1 VSDPTRDRT
10 PAARYLRAGGE
21 AVLLVLATLAAWPF
35 AGADPVWE
43 AAIGGA
49 VALLAGLWAAHATV
63 TRRARFKPD
72 LVAGCLAGLVLLAVV
87 QLVPLP
93 LGLVKIISPARAE
106 WHTAF
111 TPDPLERLPD
121 EPAAAVRPEFV
132 PLSADPFATRT
143 FAARVLAVFVVY
155 AAARNWLVS
164 KAAFRRLAWAALAN
178 GVALAV
184 YALGQSASG
193 GAKTVFGTIDV
204 RGAFGPFVC
213 RNHYPDY
220 IALCAGLAVGL
231 LFAPPEE
238 TKPEVDAGP
247 PGGFWSE
254 LFDAVTA
261 PLQLFDRPAAVAV
274 ALAVGLMLVSVAFS
288 LSRGGMAAVAGAG
301 VAAVLLARWK
311 STGGG
316 VIGGTAVL
324 AVAVAAAVLLWAGTE
339 PIQKRFA
346 STLSGQADDRLPLWS
361 AAARSM
367 PGVWPLGAGA
377 GAFPRVEPLGRT
389 DQSPTLLY
397 DHAHNEFLEAI
408 VEGGV
413 IRLGLTL
420 LLVGGVLVVVA
431 HGYRKLRARSSG
443 GLLLGAWFGLAALVL
458 HAGVDFGIHMPAV
471 AVLAAAVAGYAV
483 AVSNDPEFT
492 PVKRRIS
499 RDDPPP
505 PPSEKPTGGGQT
517 IAFVVLLAAVAVL
530 VALDARSRSR
540 ADWLRIDA
548 DRARRSD
555 APDRLDRALAY
566 QQQRTRVTPGDPIA
580 WLDLARAH
588 IDAAYPSLDDDD
600 ELPDDVVQAHIRPAL
615 RALRTARELCP
626 LVPEVHARLALYAR
640 YFATADPPR
649 VYAER
654 AKRLLPSDPVIRY
667 ACGLE
672 AAREH
677 DWAAAAADWK
687 RAIELNPNTLPAI
700 LSAARD
706 FPPDRLREQLLPDD
720 PVVMVNAA
728 NTLFPDHGANA
739 DGRRPFLLQALAAA
753 DRSDLTD
760 KQAVAVGKAG
770 DELDRPDP
778 VTRMWAALVL
788 ARPKDPEVR
797 KAAADWYER
806 QELYDRLV
814 PELNWLRE
822 NVPGERG
829 LTDRLRAAEHG
840 LRLQEILK
848 KNDQ

>member
-1 VSDPTRDRT
+1 MSDPTRDRT

-21 AVLLVLATLAAWPF
+21 AVLLVLATLAVWPF
-35 AGADPVWE
+35 AAADPVWE
-43 AAIGGA
+43 AATGGF
-49 VALLAGLWAAHATV
+49 VALLAGLWAAHAAV

-72 LVAGCLAGLVLLAVV
+72 LVSGCLAGLVLLALV

-93 LGLVKIISPARAE
+93 LGLVKVISPARAE

-111 TPDPLERLPD
+111 IPTQLEHLPD
-121 EPAAAVRPEFV
+121 EPAADARPEFV

-164 KAAFRRLAWAALAN
+164 KEAFRRLAWAGLVN
-178 GVALAV
+178 GVAVAV

-204 RGAFGPFVC
+204 RGAYGPFVC

-220 IALCAGLAVGL
+220 IALCAGLAAGL
-231 LFAPPEE
+231 LVAPPAEN
-238 TKPEVDAGP
+238 KPEVDAGP
-247 PGGFWSE
+247 PGGFWSQV
-254 LFDAVTA
+254 FDAVTA
-261 PLQLFDRPAAVAV
+261 PLQLFERPAAVAV
-274 ALAVGLMLVSVAFS
+274 ALAVGLMLVSVPFS

-311 STGGG
+311 AAGGG
-316 VIGGTAVL
+316 AVGWTGVL
-324 AVAVAAAVLLWAGTE
+324 SAAVAAAVLLWAGTG

-346 STLSGQADDRLPLWS
+346 STLSGQADDRVPLWS
-361 AAARSM
+361 AAARSL

-377 GAFPRVEPLGRT
+377 GAFQRVEPLGRT

-397 DHAHNEFLEAI
+397 AHAHNEFLEAI

-413 IRLGLTL
+413 IRLALTV
-420 LLVGGVLVVVA
+420 LLVGGVLVIVA
-431 HGYRKLRARSSG
+431 RGYRKLRARSSG
-443 GLLLGAWFGLAALVL
+443 GLLLGAWFGLAALAL
-458 HAGVDFGIHMPAV
+458 HAGVDFAIHMPAV

-483 AVSNDPEFT
+483 AVSSDPEFT

-505 PPSEKPTGGGQT
+505 PPTEKPTGGWP
-517 IAFVVLLAAVAVL
+517 IAFVALLAVVAGM
-530 VALDARSRSR
+530 VALDARARSR
-540 ADWLRIDA
+540 ADWLRLDA

-555 APDRLDRALAY
+555 APDRFDRAVAY
-566 QQQRTRVTPGDPIA
+566 QQQRTRVTPGDPLA

-588 IDAAYPSLDDDD
+588 LDAASPSRSAD
-600 ELPDDVVQAHIRPAL
+600 ERFPEAVAQAHVRPAL

-640 YFATADPPR
+640 NFAAADPPR

-687 RAIELNPNTLPAI
+687 RAVELSPNTLPAI
-700 LSAARD
+700 LTAARE

-720 PVVMVNAA
+720 PLVMVNAA
-728 NTLFPDHGANA
+728 DALFPDRKAFSA
-739 DGRRPFLLQALAAA
+739 DRRPFLLQALAAA
-753 DRSDLTD
+753 DRPDLTD
-760 KQAVAVGKAG
+760 KQAVAVGRAG
-770 DELDRPDP
+770 DELDHSDP
-778 VTRMWAALVL
+778 VTRMWNAQVL
-788 ARPKDPEVR
+788 ARPNDLAVR
-797 KAAADWYER
+797 KAAAEWYEK

-814 PELNWLRE
+814 PELQWLRE
-822 NVPGERG
+822 NAPSERG
-829 LTDRLRAAEHG
+829 VPDRLRAAEHG
-840 LRLQEILK
+840 KRLQDTLRK
-848 KNDQ
+848 

>member
-1 VSDPTRDRT
+1 MSDPTRDRT

-35 AGADPVWE
+35 AAADPVWE
-43 AAIGGA
+43 AATGGA
-49 VALLAGLWAAHATV
+49 VALLAVLWAAHAAV
-63 TRRARFKPD
+63 TRRARVKPD
-72 LVAGCLAGLVLLAVV
+72 LVSGCLAGLVLLAVI

-93 LGLVKIISPARAE
+93 LGLVNVISSARAE

-111 TPDPLERLPD
+111 VPAQLERLPD
-121 EPAAAVRPEFV
+121 EPAAAARTEFV

-143 FAARVLAVFVVY
+143 FAARVLAVLVVY

-164 KAAFRRLAWAALAN
+164 KAASRRLAWAALAN

-184 YALGQSASG
+184 YALGQSAAG
-193 GAKTVFGTIDV
+193 GAKTVLGTIDV

-231 LFAPPEE
+231 LFAPPADN
-238 TKPEVDAGP
+238 KPEVEDGP
-247 PGGFWSE
+247 PGGLWDQ
-254 LFDAVTA
+254 LFDLVTA

-274 ALAVGLMLVSVAFS
+274 ALAVGLMLVSVPFS

-301 VAAVLLARWK
+301 AAAVLLARWK
-311 STGGG
+311 AAGGG
-316 VIGGTAVL
+316 AVGWTAVL
-324 AVAVAAAVLLWAGTE
+324 AAAVAAAVLLWAGTG

-346 STLSGQADDRLPLWS
+346 NSLSGQTPDDRTPLWA
-361 AAARSM
+361 AAARCL
-367 PGVWPLGAGA
+367 PGVWPLGGGA
-377 GAFPRVEPLGRT
+377 GAFRRVEPLGRT
-389 DQSPTLLY
+389 DQSPPLLF
-397 DHAHNEFLEAI
+397 DHAHNEFLEAL

-413 IRLGLTL
+413 LRLGLTL
-420 LLVGGVLVVVA
+420 VLVGGVLVVVA
-431 HGYRKLRARSSG
+431 RGYRKLRARSSG
-443 GLLLGAWFGLAALVL
+443 GLLLGVWFGLAALAL

-483 AVSNDPEFT
+483 AVSSDPEFT
-492 PVKRRIS
+492 PVKRRIR

-505 PPSEKPTGGGQT
+505 PTAEKPASGGAV
-517 IAFVVLLAAVAVL
+517 AFVVLLAVVAVL
-530 VALDARSRSR
+530 VALDARARSR
-540 ADWLRIDA
+540 ADWLRLDA

-555 APDRLDRALAY
+555 AADRLGRAVAY

-588 IDAAYPSLDDDD
+588 LDAASPARSADDQFP
-600 ELPDDVVQAHIRPAL
+600 EAVLQAHVRPAL

-626 LVPEVHARLALYAR
+626 LVPEVHARLALYAGN
-640 YFATADPPR
+640 FATADPPR

-654 AKRLLPSDPVIRY
+654 AKRLLPSDPVLHY

-687 RAIELNPNTLPAI
+687 RAIELSPNTLKAI
-700 LSAARD
+700 LSAARE

-720 PVVMVNAA
+720 PAVMVAA
-728 NTLFPDHGANA
+728 ADALFPDRKLNA
-739 DGRRPFLLQALAAA
+739 DARRPFLLQALAAA
-753 DRSDLTD
+753 GRPDLTA
-760 KQAVAVGKAG
+760 KQAEAISKAG
-770 DELDRPDP
+770 DELDQPDT
-778 VTRMWAALVL
+778 VAWMWGATVA
-788 ARPKDPEVR
+788 ARPNDPAVR
-797 KAAADWYER
+797 KAAADWYEE

-814 PELNWLRE
+814 PELLWLRD
-822 NVPGERG
+822 NAPGERG

-840 LRLQEILK
+840 RRLQEILHRK
-848 KNDQ
+848 